1 MSLLSKLGSAIA
13 GIAGSK
19 PAQKTESQIIKTAT
33 KVTGST
39 VAAVGGNKAVQKA
52 AVVAANTAKSSVPTV
67 SGKIATSILKVGG
80 ASVLVGTGGVAV
92 YDYLKTTNSKSD
104 YTRDYEALVN
114 TYKNE
119 TDAIAERQKVLT
131 ADGSYVNTS
140 GIGSSGSNGSNSSGG
155 SLLDYLNA
163 NKTEDT
169 EQSENT
175 SDNIK
180 WIVGGGVLLAAAG
193 LIYASSRKKKSKNE
207 K

>member
-19 PAQKTESQIIKTAT
+19 PAQKTESEIIKTAT

-52 AVVAANTAKSSVPTV
+52 AVVAANTAKAVSPTV

-80 ASVLVGTGGVAV
+80 AGVLVGTGGVAV
-92 YDYLKTTNSKSD
+92 YDYLKNVNSKSD

-119 TDAIAERQKVLT
+119 TDALKTRQNILKT
-131 ADGSYVNTS
+131 DGSSVGT
-140 GIGSSGSNGSNSSGG
+140 GDIGSSGSNGSNSSGG

-163 NKTEDT
+163 NKTQET
-169 EQSENT
+169 EQSENS
-175 SDNIK
+175 SDNVK
-180 WIVGGGVLLAAAG
+180 WIVGGAVLLAAAG
-193 LIYASSRKKKSKNE
+193 LVYASTKKKKE
-207 K
+207 KK